1 MASVAEFLSLA
12 RAQIGDPYRWGH
24 EGPDSFDCSGLVQYS
39 LKALGISAPRTAR
52 AQWSWVDHVTEPAP
66 GDLVFTGKGGTPTHV
81 MIYAGD
87 GKVVEAPR
95 TGLDVR
101 ERAWSPGSDLIGYGR
116 VPGLGGAAGGA
127 LSGLMQLALPDS
139 ALKVFDTMGDALRKV
154 MWWFNPEN
162 WVRIT
167 SGVFGV
173 ILAAF
178 AVMFLLKASAD

>member
-1 MASVAEFLSLA
+1 MAGVAEFLSTA

-39 LKALGISAPRTAR
+39 LKTLGINSPRTAR
-52 AQWSWVDHVTEPAP
+52 ALWSWTDHVTEPAP
-66 GDLVFTGKGGTPTHV
+66 GDLIFTGKSGTPTHV

-87 GKVVEAPR
+87 GKIVEAPR

-101 ERAWSPGSDLIGYGR
+101 ERSWSPGGDLIGYGR
-116 VPGLGGAAGGA
+116 IPGLAGAGAAGG
-127 LSGLMQLALPDS
+127 LSSLLQLGLPTS
-139 ALKVFDTMGDALRKV
+139 ALHVFDTMSEALRKL

-173 ILAAF
+173 ILAGF
-178 AVMFLLKASAD
+178 GILFLLKAGA